1 MSLTASPKLSAIM
14 SLPQSPV
21 DPVARLEA
29 ELAQEKAAHA
39 RTTKKLEAITHLHA
53 NQAITI
59 SSQIGIIRSQIQ
71 RYPEDIAD
79 IQVEARKAEDERQRR
94 TSEASVMGNGP

>member
-1 MSLTASPKLSAIM
+1 M

-39 RTTKKLEAITHLHA
+39 RTNKKLEAITHLHA

-71 RYPEDIAD
+71 RHPEDIAD

-94 TSEASVMGNGP
+94 TSEASAMGNGP